1 MEGEQLLKNI
11 KSQIKKLIDQL
22 KDLDEN
28 KDDFEAD
35 EYLYFPVIKSPQ
47 RRLD

>member
-22 KDLDEN
+22 KDLEDN
-28 KDDFEAD
+28 KEDFEAD
-35 EYLYFPVIKSPQ
+35 EYLYFLVIKSPQ